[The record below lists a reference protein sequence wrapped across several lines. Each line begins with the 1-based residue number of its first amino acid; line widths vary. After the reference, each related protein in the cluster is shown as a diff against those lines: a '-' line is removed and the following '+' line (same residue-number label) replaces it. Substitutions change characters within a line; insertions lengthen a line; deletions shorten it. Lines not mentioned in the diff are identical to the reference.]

1 MSDIRPEYKITLS
14 DDELIELGRF
24 SALWSQMDML
34 ICLVLSM
41 LTGCDLKATLAF
53 LGATTTGPKLNLLRQ
68 QETETD
74 DPEITNLIKS
84 ICKEI
89 GRVVDDRNH
98 IVHGIWGM
106 HTDDKGKSRAGSYFP
121 RKGVDA
127 PLYADQLT
135 DLCERV
141 ADITRDLGKLLSQVN
156 KDFPQQNDP
165 KVFWF
170 SSHPPAG
177 TKKEEWFLATPKKRA

>member
-1 MSDIRPEYKITLS
+1 MSDILPEYEITLS

-24 SALWSQMDML
+24 CALWSQMDML
-34 ICLVLSM
+34 ICLALSL
-41 LTGCDLKATLAF
+41 LTDCDLKATLAF

-68 QETETD
+68 QETQTN
-74 DPEITNLIKS
+74 DPDIANMISAICREIARL
-84 ICKEI
+84 
-89 GRVVDDRNH
+89 VDDRNH

-106 HTDDKGKSRAGSYFP
+106 HTDDKGKARAGSFFP

-127 PLYADQLT
+127 PLYADRLK

-141 ADITRDLGKLLSQVN
+141 ADVTRDLGKLLSKLN
-156 KDFPQQNDP
+156 KNFLQQDDP

-170 SSHPPAG
+170 SSRPPAG
-177 TKKEEWFLATPKKRA
+177 TRQEEWFLATPKRRT